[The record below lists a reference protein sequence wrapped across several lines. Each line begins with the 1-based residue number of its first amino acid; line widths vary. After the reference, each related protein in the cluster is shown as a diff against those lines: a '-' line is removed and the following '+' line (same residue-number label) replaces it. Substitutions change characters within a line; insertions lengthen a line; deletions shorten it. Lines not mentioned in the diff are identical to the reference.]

1 MSEETRMKD
10 ELRGQV
16 AIITGGGRGFGRAIA
31 EGFAAAGAAVAV
43 TARTQTELDEVAAAI
58 KAAGGLAIAT
68 AGDVTSQGDAERVVK
83 ETESRLGPVS
93 ILVHNAGVPWP
104 FGPLWYV
111 DPARWWE
118 AQAVHVGGAVN
129 YIHAAVPGMVERRNG
144 RVIIVA
150 SGAGTRAIPNLS
162 GYSVAKHTQM
172 RLAETLALEGKEH
185 GLFAFA
191 ISPGDVI
198 TDLSY
203 LTVNDPDAQRY
214 IPWFVDRLRTRMAAN
229 EDGTPGLLR
238 CAELC
243 VKLASGACDSLSGRF
258 LAPTDDLEAMV
269 RDAATTSSPEPQN
282 LRTGA

>member
-1 MSEETRMKD
+1 MND

-16 AIITGGGRGFGRAIA
+16 AIVTGGGRGFGRAIA

-43 TARTQTELDEVAAAI
+43 TARTQTELDAVAGAI
-58 KAAGGLAIAT
+58 QAAGGLAIAI
-68 AGDVTSQGDAERVVK
+68 AGDVTSREDAERVVK

-111 DPARWWE
+111 DPKRWWQ
-118 AQAVHVGGAVN
+118 AQEVHVGGAVN
-129 YIHAAVPGMVERRNG
+129 YIHAAVPRMVERRAG

-150 SGAGTRAIPNLS
+150 SGAGRAPIPNLS
-162 GYSVAKHTQM
+162 GYAVAKATQM
-172 RLAETLALEGKEH
+172 RLTETLALEGKEH
-185 GLFAFA
+185 GLSAFV
-191 ISPGDVI
+191 ITPGDVI
-198 TDLSY
+198 TDLSF

-229 EDGTPGLLR
+229 EDGTSGLLR

-243 VKLASGACDSLSGRF
+243 VKLASGACDALSGRY
-258 LAPTDDLEAMV
+258 LTPTDDLEAMV
-269 RDAATTSSPEPQN
+269 REAATTGSPEPQN

>member
-1 MSEETRMKD
+1 MSEETRMND

-43 TARTQTELDEVAAAI
+43 TARTQTELDEVAGAI
-58 KAAGGLAIAT
+58 KAAGGLAIGIS
-68 AGDVTSQGDAERVVK
+68 GDVTSPEDAERVVR
-83 ETESRLGPVS
+83 ETEPRLGPVS

-111 DPARWWE
+111 DPKRWWE

-129 YIHAAVPGMVERRNG
+129 YIHAAVPRMVERRNG

-150 SGAGTRAIPNLS
+150 SGAGRAPIPNFS
-162 GYSVAKHTQM
+162 GYAVAKATQM
-172 RLAETLALEGKEH
+172 RLTENLALEGKEH
-185 GLFAFA
+185 GLYAFV
-191 ISPGDVI
+191 ITPGDVI
-198 TDLSY
+198 TDLSH
-203 LTVNDPDAQRY
+203 LTANDPDAQRFV
-214 IPWFVDRLRTRMAAN
+214 PWFVDRLRTRMATN

-243 VKLASGACDSLSGRF
+243 VKLASGACDALSGRF
-258 LAPTDDLEAMV
+258 LTPTDDLEAMV
-269 RDAATTSSPEPQN
+269 REAATTGNPDSQV
-282 LRTGA
+282 RTGG

>member
-1 MSEETRMKD
+1 MSG
-10 ELRGQV
+10 ELSGQV

-31 EGFAAAGAAVAV
+31 EGYARAGAAVAV
-43 TARTQTELDEVAAAI
+43 TARTQRELDETAGAI
-58 KAAGGLAIAT
+58 ESAGGRAIGV
-68 AGDVTSQGDAERVVK
+68 AGDVTSLEDAERVVR
-83 ETESRLGPVS
+83 ETEARLGPTS

-104 FGPLWYV
+104 FGPLWHI
-111 DPARWWE
+111 DPRRWRQ
-118 AQAVHVGGAVN
+118 AQGVHVGGAVN
-129 YIHAAVPGMVERRNG
+129 YLHAAVPGMVERRNG

-185 GLFAFA
+185 GVYAFS

-198 TDLSY
+198 TDLSH

-214 IPWFVDRLRTRMAAN
+214 IPWFVERLRTRMAAN

-243 VKLASGACDSLSGRF
+243 IKLASGSYDGLSGRF
-258 LAPTDDLEAMV
+258 LAPTDDLDALLEEA
-269 RDAATTSSPEPQN
+269 RAAPP
-282 LRTGA
+282 A